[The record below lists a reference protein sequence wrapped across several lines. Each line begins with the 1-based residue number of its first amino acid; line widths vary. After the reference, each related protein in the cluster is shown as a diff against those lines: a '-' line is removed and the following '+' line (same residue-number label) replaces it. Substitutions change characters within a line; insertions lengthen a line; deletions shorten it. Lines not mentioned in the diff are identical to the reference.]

1 MSGMEKID
9 IGTYADARTGGIALG
24 TGAAWREEQERAR
37 EAIVKVA
44 SKMGVEV
51 FPERIDASLCYL
63 EELLRWNK
71 AFNLVGRKQG
81 FEGLL
86 TLFLDSATPLLF
98 RNLIGETTEVVDIG
112 SGAGMPGIPLY
123 LLGGPFALTLVE
135 SQRKKVTFL
144 RHICHKLGLS
154 GVAVFPGRLEEM
166 QRDDDYLSRFDVGVA
181 RAVMQPPRLLRAA
194 RPVISEGG
202 VLVLF
207 VGKDDAEALR
217 KGASELESR
226 GWRLE
231 GLRFTQRYVGREN
244 YLALVRKTSLPLESS
259 GGRGVTGNPRK
270 QAGPGG
276 RTRSSSRPEKGQG
289 GIV

>member
-1 MSGMEKID
+1 MSDMEKIG
-9 IGTYADARTGGIALG
+9 IGADAYAGTGGIALG
-24 TGAAWREEQERAR
+24 TGVAWREERERAR

-44 SKMGVEV
+44 SRMGVEV
-51 FPERIDASLCYL
+51 LPERIDASLCYM

-86 TLFLDSATPLLF
+86 TLFLDSITPLLF
-98 RNLIGETTEVVDIG
+98 RNLFGETTEVVDIG

-123 LLGGPFALTLVE
+123 ILGGPFALTLVE

-144 RHICHKLGLS
+144 RHVSHMMGLS
-154 GVAVFPGRLEEM
+154 GVAVFPGRLEGM
-166 QRDDDYLSRFDVGVA
+166 QGVDDYLSRFDVGVA

-194 RPVISEGG
+194 RPLISEGG

-207 VGKDDAEALR
+207 VGKNDAEALR
-217 KGASELESR
+217 KSASELESR

-231 GLRFTQRYVGREN
+231 GLRSTQRYVGREN
-244 YLALVRKTSLPLESS
+244 YLALVRKTSLPLETT
-259 GGRGVTGNPRK
+259 GGKGMTGNPGK

-276 RTRSSSRPEKGQG
+276 RTRLSSRPEKGQG
-289 GIV
+289 GIA